1 MIKVL
6 SNSLVMINL
15 NVLKGL
21 SIALKEVDGL
31 DGSGNPFGSSLP
43 FPAGFNMAS
52 FPVSTS
58 NSKSILPVNS
68 NSFPILGVSFS
79 FLNPKT
85 KQTATQIGFLSTT
98 QHDPDKEKRNDRRY
112 HHRKLRSENY

>member
-85 KQTATQIGFLSTT
+85 KQTFLLSVSNFIF
-98 QHDPDKEKRNDRRY
+98 EKKNNVVPERPPSSRFSY
-112 HHRKLRSENY
+112 FK